1 MAKAHTCEFCSRAF
15 HDEKNLINHSC
26 EKKRRYFRRDD
37 PYARLGFMAWS
48 RFYELTNSGGYKKK
62 NNYKEFINSRYYN
75 AFIKFGRHI
84 IDINAIEPAKFTDFV
99 IKNNLP
105 IDKWTHDFVY
115 EEYVRE
121 LIKKES
127 PEQACERMILLM
139 QQWSMQTGE
148 PWQDFFRKISSN
160 LAVQWTRAGRISPW
174 LLYNVDSA
182 LDLIDRC
189 NLEQQELIKQCAPVA
204 QWKVKFMRSKDSVE
218 WIKQT
223 MKDAGV

>member
-1 MAKAHTCEFCSRAF
+1 MAKAHTCDFCKRQF

-26 EKKRRYFRRDD
+26 EKKRRYFRKED
-37 PYARLGFMAWS
+37 PDSRIGFMAWA
-48 RFYELTNSGGYKKK
+48 RFYELSFSGESKKK
-62 NNYKEFINSRYYN
+62 KNYKEFINSRYYT
-75 AFIKFGRHI
+75 AFIKFGKHI
-84 IDINAIEPAKFTDFV
+84 VDLNAVEPSKFIDFV

-115 EEYVRE
+115 EQYVRE
-121 LIKKES
+121 LSKKET

-148 PWQDFFRKISSN
+148 PWQDFFRKINPN

-174 LLYNVDSA
+174 VLYNVDSA

-189 NLEQQELIKQCAPVA
+189 NLEQQELIKQFAPVA
-204 QWKVKFMRSKDSVE
+204 QWKIKFIKAKDSIE

-223 MKDAGV
+223 MRDAGV

>member
-1 MAKAHTCEFCSRAF
+1 MAKGHTCEFCKRLF

-26 EKKRRYFRRDD
+26 EKKRRYFRKDD
-37 PYARLGFMAWS
+37 PHARLGFIAWS
-48 RFYELTNSGGYKKK
+48 RFYELTYTGGGKKK
-62 NNYKEFINSRYYN
+62 SDYKEFINSRYYN
-75 AFIKFGRHI
+75 AFIKFGKHLV
-84 IDINAIEPAKFTDFV
+84 DLNAVEPAKFIDFV

-115 EEYVRE
+115 EQYIRE
-121 LIKKES
+121 LTKKEN

-148 PWQDFFRKISSN
+148 PWQDFFRKINTN

-189 NLEQQELIKQCAPVA
+189 SLEQQDMIKEFAPVA
-204 QWKVKFMRSKDSVE
+204 QWKVKFIKNKESIE
-218 WIKQT
+218 WIKKT
-223 MKDAGV
+223 MRDAGV